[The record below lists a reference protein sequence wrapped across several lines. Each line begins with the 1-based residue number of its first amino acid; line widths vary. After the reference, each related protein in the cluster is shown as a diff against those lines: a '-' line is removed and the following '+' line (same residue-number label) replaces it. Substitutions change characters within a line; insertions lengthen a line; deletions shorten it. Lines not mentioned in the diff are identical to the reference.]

1 MLSFYGLLEAS
12 LLVVNGLAIINRERV
27 LNKIVKNNQYSSFDS
42 NQQNS
47 VKMQLVNLVTAVQTV
62 MRIPLIAINIFV
74 ILIKLVL
81 G

>member
-12 LLVVNGLAIINRERV
+12 LLVVNGLAIVNRERV
-27 LNKIVKNNQYSSFDS
+27 LNKIVKNSQYSSFD
-42 NQQNS
+42 NQESS
-47 VKMQLVNLVTAVQTV
+47 VKMQLVNLVIAVQTV

-74 ILIKLVL
+74 ILVKLVM